1 MTINIIEHL
10 ENIKIFTDYIK
21 SGLDSIEM
29 FWVQIDKGN
38 SGKNKKVMKFNTN
51 DYDPTEKELEQL
63 LDDKKRKEHFD
74 LSEEYTK
81 VISDK
86 ILTKLEYDK
95 ATVPDKIELSEL
107 YEKIIEENGNL
118 QEFLNTTK
126 DIVDQY
132 VEIIGADLPKN
143 FFGKLSQVKKD
154 NADKPI
160 DYQIDESNDNNSND
174 FSGLEWGAIFY
185 YSTNFSPNTNY
196 GFKRGDL
203 INFMGKHK
211 IDKKYKYL
219 RKQCFIA
226 LNRINKENNYPI
238 EKLNKIIPFL
248 KVNYPQ
254 AISKVNND
262 INIITEETT
271 DF

>member
-10 ENIKIFTDYIK
+10 ENIKIFTDYIN
-21 SGLDSIEM
+21 SGLDSVEM
-29 FWVQIDKGN
+29 FWVQIDKGD
-38 SGKNKKVMKFNTN
+38 SGKNKKVMKFDTN
-51 DYDPTEKELEQL
+51 GYDPTEEELEQL
-63 LDDKKRKEHFD
+63 LDDRKRKEYFD

-143 FFGKLSQVKKD
+143 FFSKLSQFEKEST
-154 NADKPI
+154 AKPI
-160 DYQIDESNDNNSND
+160 DYEIDKLKDIKSND
-174 FSGLEWGAIFY
+174 FSVPEWATIFHY
-185 YSTNFSPNTNY
+185 AYTKKLLQTFNTKKATWEWFMSENKIDTTSSSFKTNY
-196 GFKRGDL
+196 YETIRRLYTRQD
-203 INFMGKHK
+203 
-211 IDKKYKYL
+211 
-219 RKQCFIA
+219 
-226 LNRINKENNYPI
+226 YPI
-238 EKLNKIIPFL
+238 KKLEKIMPFIE
-248 KVNYPQ
+248 KNYKK
-254 AISKVNND
+254 ALTSLIEDKEILENEKS
-262 INIITEETT
+262 E
-271 DF
+271 